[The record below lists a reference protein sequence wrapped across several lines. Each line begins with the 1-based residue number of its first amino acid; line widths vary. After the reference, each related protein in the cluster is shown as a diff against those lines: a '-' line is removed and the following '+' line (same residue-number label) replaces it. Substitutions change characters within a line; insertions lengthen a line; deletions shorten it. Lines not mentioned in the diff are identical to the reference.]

1 VHGSDAG
8 DVPHAGQGGR
18 GVGVRHA
25 KSPAR
30 CAQEGGQIQ
39 VSDTMMKLMQEIIG
53 YQQKK
58 KWPWLFVL
66 QTGSNKVTL
75 FACLFS

>member
-53 YQQKK
+53 YQQK
-58 KWPWLFVL
+58 
-66 QTGSNKVTL
+66 
-75 FACLFS
+75 